1 MVINVSDLEI
11 LKKRGVYQIKNLV
24 TNKIYIGSTITS
36 FIYRWRQHHSKL
48 KMRKHENAHLQSS
61 YIKYGDSNFEYTIL
75 YVGTSLEDIRT
86 REQEFINTFNSYNPD
101 KGYNMDSV
109 VDRSTRSEETKKKM
123 SLSRKGKCSGSSNN
137 FYGKTHTEEVREKI
151 RQAHIGKKL
160 SDNTKAKMSEKRKI
174 KVRINGMIYPSIK
187 EAAEELKM
195 SKATLSRWVKD
206 ERKTNYEVV

>member
-75 YVGTSLEDIRT
+75 YVGTSLEDIKT
-86 REQEFINTFNSYNPD
+86 KEQEFINTFNSYNPD

-123 SLSRKGKCSGSSNN
+123 SLSRKDKCSGSSNN

>member
-48 KMRKHENAHLQSS
+48 KMGKHENAHLQSS
-61 YIKYGDSNFEYTIL
+61 YIKYGDSNFEYTVL

-86 REQEFINTFNSYNPD
+86 REQEFINILDSCNPD
-101 KGYNMDSV
+101 KGYNMDSI
-109 VDRSTRSEETKKKM
+109 VDRSTRSEETKKKI
-123 SLSRKGKCSGSSNN
+123 SLSRKGKCSGSFNG

-160 SDNTKAKMSEKRKI
+160 SDSTKAKIIEKRKI
-174 KVRINGMIYPSIK
+174 KVKINGIIYPSIK

-195 SKATLSRWVKD
+195 SKATLSRWIKD